1 MAKLRLKGEDARRK
15 LKIAFPDLETL
26 DILDTEPAAEDPA
39 GEAEAGQEE
48 EKPDKAWVVPVVPK
62 GPKKKRP
69 VQKLPVEEEEESDT
83 DLTLSSDAWD
93 PEAAPENMTEEQA
106 LATALARSLAPPW
119 EDFGTSSTACGS
131 TDPLPRRRGRGRGRA
146 RGRTKRP
153 ASRQ

>member
-1 MAKLRLKGEDARRK
+1 M
-15 LKIAFPDLETL
+15 
-26 DILDTEPAAEDPA
+26 
-39 GEAEAGQEE
+39 
-48 EKPDKAWVVPVVPK
+48 VPVVPK

-93 PEAAPENMTEEQA
+93 PEDLVDEAAPEDMTEEQA
-106 LATALARSLAPPW
+106 LATALARSLAPPG

>member
-1 MAKLRLKGEDARRK
+1 MKDAAYVGHLVAKLRLKGEDARRK

-83 DLTLSSDAWD
+83 DLTLSGDAWD
-93 PEAAPENMTEEQA
+93 PEDLVDEAAPENMTEEQA
-106 LATALARSLAPPW
+106 LATALARSLAPPG
-119 EDFGTSSTACGS
+119 EDFGTS
-131 TDPLPRRRGRGRGRA
+131 
-146 RGRTKRP
+146 
-153 ASRQ
+153 